1 MLAEFGLVIAV
12 INSTGGK
19 ETPYHVDCFPDAWV
33 MIDDNDPVPIMVPI
47 LFSGSDIH
55 DAGHYSGPI
64 IIPDETPDVLK
75 LDTNFQYING
85 TLEERNAYLE
95 RGKKNAIDIIL
106 QSKADGFLS
115 ETFPKIDLLPKLIK
129 ESMKVPAGEGR
140 LTVHEPTTN
149 GGPATIIVESLSAV
163 EEFRRRIG
171 DTSQYAFRSIFP
183 APPQPIVGLEFG
195 EDGEKILTVR
205 DTKKLPEEHSP
216 LKNQIVNTQFAE
228 NSDPLQ
234 FLALAL
240 GNTIVE
246 KISIHDRMAFD
257 IQYTCDILQGMFCNN
272 MLPGA
277 LMIA

>member
-1 MLAEFGLVIAV
+1 M
-12 INSTGGK
+12 
-19 ETPYHVDCFPDAWV
+19 
-33 MIDDNDPVPIMVPI
+33 
-47 LFSGSDIH
+47 
-55 DAGHYSGPI
+55 
-64 IIPDETPDVLK
+64 
-75 LDTNFQYING
+75 
-85 TLEERNAYLE
+85 
-95 RGKKNAIDIIL
+95 
-106 QSKADGFLS
+106 
-115 ETFPKIDLLPKLIK
+115 
-129 ESMKVPAGEGR
+129 
-140 LTVHEPTTN
+140 
-149 GGPATIIVESLSAV
+149 SAV

-205 DTKKLPEEHSP
+205 NTKKLPEEHSP